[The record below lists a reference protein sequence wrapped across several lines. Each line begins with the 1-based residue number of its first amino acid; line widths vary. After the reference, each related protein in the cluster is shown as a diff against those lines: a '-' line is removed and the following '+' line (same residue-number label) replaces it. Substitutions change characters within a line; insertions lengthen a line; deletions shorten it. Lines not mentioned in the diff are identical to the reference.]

1 MNINKHCKLFL
12 RDVYSYD
19 ISACHYNILKN
30 LNYNVTK
37 IDKDDK
43 IKRNNQIGIL
53 MKNNPQLISVIRATT
68 DSIINEYL
76 LRNKI
81 SNDDLIIRQY
91 DGFITTK
98 LLKETLSQYLPIQ
111 LKSVFSIFIISSNR
125 KMFIATDSN
134 EITLK
139 GIPYKYN
146 EMDQI
151 YKKLLFINY
160 SNRES
165 IFLSLQNIKDEI
177 MMSKNPLLYCIPSG
191 EKKFNIFLKQ
201 YGQFE
206 ISNTILKIIDT
217 TDIDREWYFNYYL
230 KPFFESII
238 MEFIESRRY

>member
-1 MNINKHCKLFL
+1 MNINKNCKLFL
-12 RDVYSYD
+12 RNLYSYD
-19 ISACHYNILKN
+19 ISSCHYNILKN
-30 LNYNVTK
+30 LNYDVTK

-43 IKRNNQIGIL
+43 IKRNTQIGIL
-53 MKNNPQLISVIRATT
+53 MKNNPQLISVIRSTT

-81 SNDDLIIRQY
+81 SEYDLIIKQY

-98 LLKETLSQYLPIQ
+98 LLKENLSQYLPIQ
-111 LKSVFSIFIISSNR
+111 LKSIFSIFIISSDR
-125 KMFIATDSN
+125 TMFIATDGN

-151 YKKLLFINY
+151 YKKILFINY

-165 IFLSLQNIKDEI
+165 IFISLQNIKDEI
-177 MMSKNPLLYCIPSG
+177 MTSKNPLLYCIPTG

-206 ISNTILKIIDT
+206 ISDTILKIIDT
-217 TDIDREWYFNYYL
+217 TDIDKERYFNYYL

-238 MEFIESRRY
+238 IEFIENRRY